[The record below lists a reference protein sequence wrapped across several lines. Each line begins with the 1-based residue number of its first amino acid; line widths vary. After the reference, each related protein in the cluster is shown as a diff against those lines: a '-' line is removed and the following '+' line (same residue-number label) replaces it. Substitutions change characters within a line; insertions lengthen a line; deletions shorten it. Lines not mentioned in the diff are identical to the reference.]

1 MRTPYYI
8 AIFLDF
14 LTRKRISYVNHTY
27 KMQRSGE
34 FYAFLRLFL
43 HLFVENVDFDN
54 K

>member
-14 LTRKRISYVNHTY
+14 LTVKQVSYVNHAY
-27 KMQRSGE
+27 KMQKSGE
-34 FYAFLRLFL
+34 FYAFLRLFS
-43 HLFVENVDFDN
+43 HLFVKNVDFDN